1 MSWVFFRIYHFQ
13 KFVLDL
19 FFHKQAMAFFQIDW
33 NFVLKEILFKNC
45 QNFAFRPTLE
55 VSSGKNESSSMTSA
69 VNKAF
74 VFAKK
79 PTTINHDIQRLFLTT
94 EKSEFTLFGEFLLE
108 ILNKNKT
115 QSRAG
120 GPKLI
125 SKTLSEPKSGHNVF
139 VGQKITN
146 IKLIFSMATYI
157 DFSSWLFI
165 KPLQTILKVL
175 VGQNWPAGPTLAPVL
190 RVFPV

>member
-1 MSWVFFRIYHFQ
+1 MNPVRWPPQWIRLSFSQ
-13 KFVLDL
+13 K
-19 FFHKQAMAFFQIDW
+19 
-33 NFVLKEILFKNC
+33 
-45 QNFAFRPTLE
+45 
-55 VSSGKNESSSMTSA
+55 
-69 VNKAF
+69 NK
-74 VFAKK
+74 K
-79 PTTINHDIQRLFLTT
+79 TTINHDIQRLFLTT
-94 EKSEFTLFGEFLLE
+94 EKSEFTLFGEFLVK

-125 SKTLSEPKSGHNVF
+125 SKTLSEPKSGQNVF
-139 VGQKITN
+139 VGQTITN

-175 VGQNWPAGPTLAPVL
+175 VGQNWPIGSTLAPVL
-190 RVFPV
+190 RVFLV